1 MIISTPLRSK
11 ILSRAR
17 SSSLPSKSHP
27 LIPQFNEHFNT
38 LKSDLDSISL
48 TSLPSIATQ
57 LQNLEK
63 LYDCVDDLLL
73 LPQTRLVFARVD
85 KSLEKQADNILDGYL
100 NLVDICATTKDLLSL
115 SKECISNLAFVLRR
129 KRDSGNNLFD
139 FVISSRNSIKKK
151 IRISLKKIGTFKNK
165 SSVSAQGKD
174 LQETIAI
181 ISMLEKTE
189 LITLELFETLFSSV
203 AGVKRHYLRSSN
215 WSLVSKLVKSRK
227 KSEGQYCKST
237 NLEFRDFDDALR
249 KVVGYRVSKCESWEI
264 EGLQMKLREMG
275 SIVHVIE
282 ERFES
287 LFKRLIKF
295 RVSLLNIQS
304 QYSS

>member
-17 SSSLPSKSHP
+17 SSTLPSKSHP
-27 LIPQFNEHFNT
+27 LIPLFDVHFNA
-38 LKSDLDSISL
+38 LKSNLDSVSS
-48 TSLPSIATQ
+48 TSLPLIATQ
-57 LQNLEK
+57 LQNLDK

-73 LPQTRLVFARVD
+73 LPHTSLLFARVD
-85 KSLEKQADNILDGYL
+85 KRAGKILDGYL

-115 SKECISNLAFVLRR
+115 SKECISSLTFALRR
-129 KRDSGNNLFD
+129 KRDSANNLFE
-139 FVISSRNSIKKK
+139 FVITSRNSIKKK
-151 IRISLKKIGTFKNK
+151 IRTLLKKFGTFKNK

-189 LITLELFETLFSSV
+189 LITLELFESLLSSV
-203 AGVKRHYLRSSN
+203 AGVKRHYSRPSDWL
-215 WSLVSKLVKSRK
+215 LVSKLVKSRK
-227 KSEGQYCKST
+227 KPDEQYFKSM

-249 KVVGYRVSKCESWEI
+249 KVVGYRVSKCESSEI

-275 SIVHVIE
+275 LIVHVIE

-295 RVSLLNIQS
+295 RVSLLNIHS
-304 QYSS
+304 QHSS